1 MKEVKIDRYGLCPN
15 CKSDWNGRDV
25 YEDLNRL
32 SVFSHKSPQ
41 EMTTLASNYGW
52 SDFSKTKFSKVIIIE
67 LEDGRILYKCP
78 EIRCGHIFDVE
89 TGFEYEDIVSAKEGE
104 GESINKI
111 TEEIQGVTIED
122 FEEAR
127 EAFEKDR
134 SKVIELGDI
143 LTGNKGD
150 LEVDDGGL
158 FGDIHNS
165 DDLKKLKD
173 KNNGEL

>member
-67 LEDGRILYKCP
+67 LEDGKILYKCP

-104 GESINKI
+104 GESIGAVANYLMTPQEILDKFGSEL
-111 TEEIQGVTIED
+111 TEEEISKIIPLED
-122 FEEAR
+122 FE
-127 EAFEKDR
+127 
-134 SKVIELGDI
+134 
-143 LTGNKGD
+143 
-150 LEVDDGGL
+150 DDGGL